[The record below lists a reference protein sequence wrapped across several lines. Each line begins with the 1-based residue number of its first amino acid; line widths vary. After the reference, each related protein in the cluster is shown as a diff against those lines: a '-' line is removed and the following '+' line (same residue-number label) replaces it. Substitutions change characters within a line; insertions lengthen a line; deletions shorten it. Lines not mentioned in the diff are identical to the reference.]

1 MTDRKLI
8 RVLIAEPQ
16 QLVREALVALCER
29 NPDLEVVDQC
39 ADGAAA
45 LRLILQKLPDIALL
59 ELDLAELHTLEL
71 LRQAREHQI
80 ITRMVLMTARSDRK
94 TIIEALR
101 CGAHGILLKSG
112 STRHLMDALQQVSAG
127 GVYICPA
134 VEIDKIF
141 AAHRNRK
148 DNEDPFET
156 LSAREHQVFTM
167 LVEGHRAKEIAAR
180 LAVSPKTVDT
190 YRASMMR
197 KLDIHD
203 VAGLVKFA
211 ITRNLTS
218 LPAAN
223 FRFPIPALSS
233 SAAITPNARAKA
245 AGEGLG

>member
-1 MTDRKLI
+1 MLDRKPI

-16 QLVREALVALCER
+16 QLLREALVALCER
-29 NPDLEVVDQC
+29 NPDLEVADQC

-45 LRLILQKLPDIALL
+45 LRLILQRPPDVALL
-59 ELDLAELHTLEL
+59 ELDLPELHTLEL
-71 LRQAREHQI
+71 LNQAREQHCP
-80 ITRMVLMTARSDRK
+80 TRIVLMTARSDRK
-94 TIIEALR
+94 TVIEALR
-101 CGAHGILLKSG
+101 CGAHGIVLKSG
-112 STRHLMDALQQVSAG
+112 SARHLMDALQQVTSG
-127 GVYICPA
+127 GVYISPA
-134 VEIDKIF
+134 VEVDKIF

-148 DNEDPFET
+148 ENEDPFET

-180 LAVSPKTVDT
+180 LAVSPKTIDT

-218 LPAAN
+218 LPGAEYSN
-223 FRFPIPALSS
+223 GNG
-233 SAAITPNARAKA
+233 SAAITPHALAKA
-245 AGEGLG
+245 AS

>member
-1 MTDRKLI
+1 MLDRKPI

-16 QLVREALVALCER
+16 QLLREALVALCER
-29 NPDLEVVDQC
+29 NPDLEVADQC

-45 LRLILQKLPDIALL
+45 LRLILQKAPDVALL
-59 ELDLAELHTLEL
+59 ELDLPELHTLEL
-71 LRQAREHQI
+71 LSQAREQNSP
-80 ITRMVLMTARSDRK
+80 TRIVLLTARSDRK

-101 CGAHGILLKSG
+101 CGAHGIVLKTGPS
-112 STRHLMDALQQVSAG
+112 RHLMDALHQVTFG
-127 GVYICPA
+127 GVYISPA
-134 VEIDKIF
+134 VEVDKIF

-148 DNEDPFET
+148 ESDDPFET

-180 LAVSPKTVDT
+180 LAVSPKTIDT

-197 KLDIHD
+197 KLNIHD

-218 LPAAN
+218 LPAADYN
-223 FRFPIPALSS
+223 GNGNG
-233 SAAITPNARAKA
+233 SAANTPHALAKA
-245 AGEGLG
+245 AS

>member
-1 MTDRKLI
+1 
-8 RVLIAEPQ
+8 
-16 QLVREALVALCER
+16 
-29 NPDLEVVDQC
+29 
-39 ADGAAA
+39 
-45 LRLILQKLPDIALL
+45 
-59 ELDLAELHTLEL
+59 
-71 LRQAREHQI
+71 
-80 ITRMVLMTARSDRK
+80 
-94 TIIEALR
+94 
-101 CGAHGILLKSG
+101 
-112 STRHLMDALQQVSAG
+112 MDALQQVAAG
-127 GVYICPA
+127 GVYLSPA

-218 LPAAN
+218 LPTVDFHFPPPAN
-223 FRFPIPALSS
+223 AL
-233 SAAITPNARAKA
+233 AKA
-245 AGEGLG
+245 AGEGVG